1 MAPTKTLIKT
11 ISPEDLCVHVK
22 GQQFETVDQSL
33 RFEVAH
39 LRRGACLM
47 FEVYQRVYGMRVDM
61 DHVSMYRAGLKS
73 PTLSIGLHILDQLPI
88 SDLAR

>member
-1 MAPTKTLIKT
+1 MAPIKSLIWT
-11 ISPEDLCVHVK
+11 ISHEDLYVHVK

-39 LRRGACLM
+39 IRRCTCLM

-61 DHVSMYRAGLKS
+61 HRVSMYRVGLKS
-73 PTLSIGLHILDQLPI
+73 PTLSIGLHILDQFPI
-88 SDLAR
+88 SELAH